1 LGGTGRLI
9 AVFLAWLLGRCY
21 TPNVINLEALKI
33 RHRIQLRLL
42 RLNQALDLRLLENPN
57 MAVSTGVAALI
68 TEFDTA
74 TDAIAARIQKL
85 IDTSTTLSAD
95 DTAALQAEVNK
106 LNLLG
111 QDPNNP
117 VPAAL
122 KQA

>member
-1 LGGTGRLI
+1 M
-9 AVFLAWLLGRCY
+9 
-21 TPNVINLEALKI
+21 INLEALKI

-42 RLNQALDLRLLENPN
+42 RLNQALDLRLR
-57 MAVSTGVAALI
+57 LI